1 MKLLAIETS
10 GAACSATVAAD
21 GKFHTAFLE
30 KAGTHSAALFPE
42 IEKAFTISGLNVK
55 DMDAFAVSAG
65 PGSFTG
71 IRIGVAAVKGLAW
84 GQDKPTIGISSL
96 EAAVWNSDAEGEI
109 CALIDARHESYYFAV
124 FEGKDGVYIRK
135 TADAVLP
142 ASEIAEK
149 LQDGCTLVGEGA
161 KSFASLFPERSFC
174 VSDAVQSSFGV
185 ARAAM
190 NAGEEKFVP
199 ARDLEAVYLRL
210 SQAERTLKQKN
221 E

>member
-10 GAACSATVAAD
+10 GTACSATVAAD
-21 GKFHTAFLE
+21 GKEYTSFVE

-42 IEKAFTISGLNVK
+42 IEKALKASGLTVK

-71 IRIGVAAVKGLAW
+71 IRIGVAACKGLAW
-84 GQDKPTIGISSL
+84 SVDKPTVGISSL
-96 EAAVWNSDAEGEI
+96 EAAAWADKAEGKV
-109 CALIDARHESYYFAV
+109 CALIDARHQSYYFAV
-124 FEGKDGVYIRK
+124 FEGKDGRYERK

-142 ASEIAEK
+142 ASEIVPLLGET
-149 LQDGCTLVGEGA
+149 CTLVGEGA
-161 KSFASLFPERSFC
+161 GSFAALFPEKNFT
-174 VSDAVQSSFGV
+174 VSGAVQSSAGV
-185 ARAAM
+185 ARAALASPM
-190 NAGEEKFVP
+190 ERFVH

-210 SQAERTLKQKN
+210 SQAERTLGQKS

>member
-21 GKFHTAFLE
+21 GKEITSFVP

-42 IEKAFTISGLNVK
+42 IEKALKASELTLK
-55 DMDAFAVSAG
+55 DMDALAVSAG

-71 IRIGVAAVKGLAW
+71 IRIGVAACKGLAW
-84 GQDKPTIGISSL
+84 GADKPTIGISSL
-96 EAAVWNSDAEGEI
+96 EAAVFSGDAEGEV

-124 FEGKDGVYIRK
+124 FEGKDGMYERK

-142 ASEIAEK
+142 AGEILPLLGET
-149 LQDGCTLVGEGA
+149 CTLVGEGA
-161 KSFASLFPERSFC
+161 ESFAALFPEKKFRLNGT
-174 VSDAVQSSFGV
+174 VQSSLGV
-185 ARAAM
+185 ARAAL
-190 NAGEEKFVP
+190 ASPEGSFIP

-210 SQAERTLKQKN
+210 SQAERNLSQKQ